1 MPDMDPLDDEFVRAQ
16 PANKASAMLTAVE
29 QFRSTFVDM
38 SEVSVR
44 TLNQETSK
52 VLARVKRGEE
62 ITLTERGEV
71 IARIVPASAGTLD
84 PLIRT
89 GRVQPAAPRGPAP
102 RPTIPMRGDLD
113 AGTLLE
119 RMRAEERY

>member
-1 MPDMDPLDDEFVRAQ
+1 M
-16 PANKASAMLTAVE
+16 
-29 QFRSTFVDM
+29 
-38 SEVSVR
+38 
-44 TLNQETSK
+44 LNQETSK

-71 IARIVPASAGTLD
+71 IARIVPASAGPLD
-84 PLIRT
+84 ALIST
-89 GRVQPAAPRGPAP
+89 GRVRPAAVRGPAP

>member
-1 MPDMDPLDDEFVRAQ
+1 V
-16 PANKASAMLTAVE
+16 
-29 QFRSTFVDM
+29 

-52 VLARVKRGEE
+52 VLARVKGGEE

-71 IARIVPASAGTLD
+71 IARIIPASSGPLD
-84 PLIRT
+84 ALIST
-89 GRVQPAAPRGPAP
+89 GRVQPATIRGPAP
-102 RPTIPMRGDLD
+102 RPTIPMGGGVD
-113 AGTLLE
+113 AGALLE